1 MDIQHVPG
9 KQNVADYLSRIPG
22 MENLQTNNIA
32 SKDYTLNLHHI
43 SDTVPTNSAHT

>member
-22 MENLQTNNIA
+22 METLKSNHIA
-32 SKDYTLNLHHI
+32 SNDYTLNLHHI
-43 SDTVPTNSAHT
+43 YDTIPTNNVQT